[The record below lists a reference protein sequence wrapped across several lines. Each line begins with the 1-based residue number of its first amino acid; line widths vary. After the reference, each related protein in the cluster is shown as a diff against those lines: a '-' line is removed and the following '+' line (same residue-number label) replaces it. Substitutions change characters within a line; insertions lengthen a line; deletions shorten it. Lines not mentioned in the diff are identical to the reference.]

1 MSAHLGTG
9 IHLGR
14 VGQNPG
20 SLRTLIQSQRWHRDL
35 GSSSSRVVASL
46 LFSSRYVNWL
56 KGSGAGPR
64 GSRPLWQRE
73 ALTGTQGSWG
83 TLPLLTSRGVR
94 RSLCH
99 GVPGVGGAGRWFGVA
114 GTGVHPSGSP
124 PSAQTDDPGEGH
136 QFSRPF
142 WGALHG
148 SVSVLSP
155 QTPPDSFVGSFTR
168 SLLHSF
174 IRKHAGTR
182 TCAWAR
188 VRITCA
194 SCVSSC
200 TCAYRACTKG
210 PFSRTFSL

>member
-20 SLRTLIQSQRWHRDL
+20 SLRTLIRSQRWHRDL
-35 GSSSSRVVASL
+35 GSSSSCVVASL

-83 TLPLLTSRGVR
+83 TWPLLTSRGRQAVTLP
-94 RSLCH
+94 RS
-99 GVPGVGGAGRWFGVA
+99 ARGRGCREVVWSCR

-124 PSAQTDDPGEGH
+124 PSAQTDAPGEGH

-155 QTPPDSFVGSFTR
+155 QTPRTRSSVHSLVPCSTRSFVSTQV
-168 SLLHSF
+168 HE
-174 IRKHAGTR
+174 
-182 TCAWAR
+182 R
-188 VRITCA
+188 VRGRA
-194 SCVSSC
+194 CVSRVR
-200 TCAYRACTKG
+200 RA
-210 PFSRTFSL
+210 